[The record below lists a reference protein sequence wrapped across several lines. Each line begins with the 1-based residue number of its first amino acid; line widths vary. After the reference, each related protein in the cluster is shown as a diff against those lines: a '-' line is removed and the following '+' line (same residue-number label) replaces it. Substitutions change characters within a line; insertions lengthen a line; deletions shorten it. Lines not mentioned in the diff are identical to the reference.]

1 MIVILPKPGKSLFDV
16 EEMVTS
22 SGTKLYGLIGQF
34 FSYKYVDFTK
44 KNLEIET
51 LTYIQE
57 LISRKSVSFSMK
69 WQQ

>member
-34 FSYKYVDFTK
+34 FSYKYVVFTK

-51 LTYIQE
+51 LARIAFKKKFEFFREIAT
-57 LISRKSVSFSMK
+57 MK
-69 WQQ
+69 